1 MLSIDSSLF
10 VVFIVVWILVVLLTK
25 YFFNP
30 LQKVMEKRDAEVKQ
44 NIQITQRILEDYER
58 TIQEIEEAIQA
69 AKVTSSAIREK
80 FEKET
85 LKEKELMLA
94 EISLECRSK
103 VEEAKIHLDSQ
114 LEKLKKEFQSQSRDF
129 ADQIVRRL
137 LS

>member
-10 VVFIVVWILVVLLTK
+10 VVFAVVWILVVLLTK

-30 LQKVMEKRDAEVKQ
+30 LQKVMGKRDAEVKK
-44 NIQITQRILEDYER
+44 NIQIAQRILEDYEK
-58 TIQEIEEAIQA
+58 TIHEIKEAIQA
-69 AKVTSSAIREK
+69 AKATSSAIREK
-80 FEKET
+80 FEREA
-85 LKEKELMLA
+85 LKERELMLA

-103 VEEAKIHLDSQ
+103 IEETKIQLDSQ
-114 LEKLKKEFQSQSRDF
+114 LEKLKKEFQSQSQDF